1 VRPPDYS
8 CPIVSRAIYFS
19 FVMKS
24 ARDSDKPS
32 RDRIDAIDLTEEYYR
47 SVSIEIAGSAQFR
60 GPFHEDLSL
69 LDSRGN
75 AFSRDALD
83 AL

>member
-1 VRPPDYS
+1 VPDRLA
-8 CPIVSRAIYFS
+8 RAIYFS
-19 FVMKS
+19 LVMKS

-32 RDRIDAIDLTEEYYR
+32 RDRIDAIDLTEDITAPFPSR
-47 SVSIEIAGSAQFR
+47 LLDQR
-60 GPFHEDLSL
+60 GFEDLSTILSL